1 VALADKISSIVDM
14 FAIGLQPTGSK
25 DPFALRRAGNGVVRI
40 LVEDSAL
47 NDRLHLAHVS
57 TAAIENTK
65 AAKDDALRAS
75 IDEFLLDRFEFYLR
89 ETGKVNPQV
98 ARAIRKA
105 GTTGSDDPVNGHSIG
120 YGKIAGFAKA
130 LDAQVGS
137 PNVLAVAELL
147 KRTANIL
154 RQAKEKQ
161 IIFAD
166 QESDSLLREAAEK
179 ELSRQV
185 TEVNEAIQRSYRDGN
200 YDSVIT
206 AIASLQPPLDAFFDS
221 VMVMV
226 EDTQLRDNRLALL
239 SRTESVVRW
248 AADFSELASI

>member
-1 VALADKISSIVDM
+1 M
-14 FAIGLQPTGSK
+14 
-25 DPFALRRAGNGVVRI
+25 
-40 LVEDSAL
+40 
-47 NDRLHLAHVS
+47 
-57 TAAIENTK
+57 
-65 AAKDDALRAS
+65 
-75 IDEFLLDRFEFYLR
+75 
-89 ETGKVNPQV
+89 
-98 ARAIRKA
+98 ARAVRKA
-105 GTTGSDDPVNGHSIG
+105 GTTGSDDAVGGHLIG

-154 RQAKEKQ
+154 RQAREKK

-166 QESDSLLREAAEK
+166 QESESLLREAAEK
-179 ELSRQV
+179 ELSRKV
-185 TEVNEAIQRSYRDGN
+185 TEVNQAIQRSYREGK
-200 YDSVIT
+200 YDAVIA
-206 AIASLQPPLDAFFDS
+206 AIASLQPPLNAFFDS

-226 EDTQLRDNRLALL
+226 EDAQLRDNRLALL